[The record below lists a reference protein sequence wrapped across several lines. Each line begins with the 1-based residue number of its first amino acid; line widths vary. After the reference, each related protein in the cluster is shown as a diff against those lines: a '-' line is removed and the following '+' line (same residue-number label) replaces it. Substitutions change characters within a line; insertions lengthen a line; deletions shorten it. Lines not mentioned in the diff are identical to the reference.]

1 MGRVCAVVIGAAGGL
16 GIIRSLGRGS
26 VPSIVVDSDA
36 RQPSMHSRYA
46 HPFVSSGMDG
56 LDLVE
61 SLLALRARL
70 DHDPL
75 LFLTEDPQV
84 RVVSEHRSR
93 LENAFRIRL
102 PGHRCVCELLDKSGF
117 QRIAETRGFPIPR
130 AVTIREEKDLV
141 RLAEI
146 RFPAVIKSGTKEAY
160 YANKAPRAKRV
171 LGLDEAEAVC
181 RAFPAA
187 PDLIVQEWIDGAESD
202 IYFCLQY
209 RGEGGAVVS
218 SFTGRKLRCWPP
230 QTGNTASC
238 VAAPEAAGVLEPL
251 TTAFFDSTQFVGM
264 CSMEFKRDRR
274 TGAFMMI
281 EPTVGRAD
289 RQEEVATLNGV
300 NIPLAAYCH
309 ELGLRLPPAEPSRGE
324 VIWRDP
330 LCYWR
335 HVIATRS
342 LRDRTVRAAAVK
354 SSCWRADDP
363 VPLAFFWLEWARKAW
378 SRLRWRN

>member
-1 MGRVCAVVIGAAGGL
+1 MGRVSAVVVGAAGGL
-16 GIIRSLGRGS
+16 GIIRSLGKGS
-26 VPSIVVDSDA
+26 VPIIIVDRDA

-46 HPFVSSGMDG
+46 RPFVSSGMAG
-56 LDLVE
+56 PDLVN
-61 SLLALRARL
+61 SLLSLRSRL

-84 RVVSEHRSR
+84 RAVSEHRSR
-93 LENAFRIRL
+93 LENGFRIRL
-102 PGHRCVCELLDKSGF
+102 PSHRCVCELLDKSGF
-117 QRIAETRGFPIPR
+117 QRIAETHGFPVPR

-141 RLAEI
+141 RLAEL

-160 YANKAPRAKRV
+160 YANKAPRARRV
-171 LGLDEAEAVC
+171 LGLDEAKAVC

-187 PDLIVQEWIDGAESD
+187 TDLIVQEWIDGAESD

-238 VAAPEAAGVLEPL
+238 VVAPEAAGLIEPL

-264 CSMEFKRDRR
+264 CSMEFKRDRH

-309 ELGLRLPPAEPSRGE
+309 ELGLRLPPEEPPRE
-324 VIWRDP
+324 KVIWRDP
-330 LCYWR
+330 LFYWR

-342 LRDRTVRAAAVK
+342 LRDNTVSAATVK

-363 VPLAFFWLEWARKAW
+363 VPLAFFCLEWAQRAW